1 MLQVLVFVGEVLCDD
16 RSFTW
21 IILEWMNEKISTSKQ
36 EIQDV
41 VDVSVDA
48 NYVPR

>member
-21 IILEWMNEKISTSKQ
+21 IILEWTNDVIATSKQ

-41 VDVSVDA
+41 VDKSVDA
-48 NYVPR
+48 IYVPR